1 LFNHFQLKYHQ
12 HMFKKILTGLCGL
25 LLLAV
30 LAFVI
35 WGETP
40 ARPMPEALNAL
51 QSTTTYRVQTDRDWI
66 EFIPAVQPK
75 TTAIIFYPGGRVDYR
90 AYAPL
95 LAELAAQGYPT
106 YLVRMP
112 LNLAVFGINRADVV
126 IAANPEVEN
135 WIIGGHSLGGA
146 MAAQY
151 ASQHLD
157 RVQGVL
163 LLAAYATEGSD
174 LSKSGLAVASISGNL
189 DGLAT
194 PAKIQSAAAFLPDDT
209 QWTTITGGNHAQ
221 MGWYG
226 SQSGDNP
233 AEISH
238 VEQQKQVTSAVLT
251 LIQQVEER

>member
-1 LFNHFQLKYHQ
+1 
-12 HMFKKILTGLCGL
+12 MFKKILATAGGI
-25 LLLAV
+25 LLLAI

-51 QSTTTYRVQTDRDWI
+51 QSTTTYRVETTREWI
-66 EFIPAVQPK
+66 EFIPTEQPK
-75 TTAIIFYPGGRVDYR
+75 STAVIFYPGGRVDYR

-112 LNLAVFGINRADVV
+112 LNLAVFGTNRADAI
-126 IAANPEVEN
+126 IAAHPEMKL
-135 WIIGGHSLGGA
+135 WIMGGHSLGGA
-146 MAAQY
+146 MATQY
-151 ASQHLD
+151 ASQHTEQVD
-157 RVQGVL
+157 GIL

-174 LSKSGLAVASISGNL
+174 LSQSEILVASISGDL

-194 PAKIQSAAAFLPDDT
+194 PAKIQAASAYLPADV
-209 QWTTITGGNHAQ
+209 QWTTIIGGNHAQ

-226 SQSGDNP
+226 SQSGDNL
-233 AEISH
+233 AKISRTDQQ
-238 VEQQKQVTSAVLT
+238 EQVLT
-251 LIQQVEER
+251 AALALLNQIEGQSD